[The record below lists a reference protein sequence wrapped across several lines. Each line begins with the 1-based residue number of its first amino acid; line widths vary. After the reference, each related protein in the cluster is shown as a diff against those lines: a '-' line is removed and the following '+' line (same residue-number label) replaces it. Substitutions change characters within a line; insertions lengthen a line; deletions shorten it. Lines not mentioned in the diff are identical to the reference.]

1 MRRMGTCVA
10 VLFAA
15 TLLGASAVS
24 AATPRQIYRDF
35 ADNGRLDSR
44 YSKADLDRALKSAVL
59 QGYGEGGV
67 ESGLAPVAQSQG
79 AAQSQGVA
87 AAEVQGRLPFTGLDL
102 AFMVVGGGMLILV
115 GFGLRRLGRRT
126 G

>member
-10 VLFAA
+10 VFLAA
-15 TLLGASAVS
+15 TMLGASAVS
-24 AATPRQIYRDF
+24 AATPREIYRDY
-35 ADNGRLDSR
+35 ADNGRLDGH

-59 QGYGEGGV
+59 QGYGDGDV
-67 ESGLAPVAQSQG
+67 QTGLAP
-79 AAQSQGVA
+79 AAQSRGVA
-87 AAEVQGRLPFTGLDL
+87 ATEVQGRLPFTGLDL
-102 AFMVVGGGMLILV
+102 ALMVVGGATLILV

>member
-1 MRRMGTCVA
+1 MRCMGTCVA
-10 VLFAA
+10 VVLAA
-15 TLLGASAVS
+15 AFVSASAVS

-35 ADNGRLDSR
+35 ADNGRLDGH
-44 YSKADLDRALKSAVL
+44 YSKQDLDRALKSAVL

-67 ESGLAPVAQSQG
+67 ESGLAPVAQSR
-79 AAQSQGVA
+79 GVA
-87 AAEVQGRLPFTGLDL
+87 ATEVQGRLPFTGLDL
-102 AFMVVGGGMLILV
+102 ALMVVGGGMLILV